1 MLRNRTLLAVSLAVS
16 AAYIGIGMVGPVR
29 VLYAQSRGAS
39 LFIIGAMASGYLVS
53 NSLFQYP
60 WGWLADRWGRRPV
73 MILGL
78 LLQAILSLIYL
89 PITDP
94 VLFVILRC
102 VEGFVAAA
110 VLPAARALIIDA
122 VPPEQQG
129 EAYGIFGAF
138 FGAGF
143 LIGPGI
149 GGLLATIG
157 YADAFIGAALCRL
170 IAIVIIILMVH
181 PTKKSAVV
189 SAEPV
194 RAVPYRSLFTLP
206 LIGAY
211 ILAFGDLL
219 YVGFDQTILPIWMHN
234 QLGASIAIIGVAYV
248 AFSLPYMLLAPVGGR
263 VADRRRRSWLI
274 LIGGLGQVP
283 LYAVYGLTTA
293 IIVVIFSFA
302 IQGVFY
308 AFIQP
313 AVDSSVAAASAST
326 MRARVQGLY
335 STFGLIGGFISAS
348 IMSPLYSIDYRLPLF
363 AVGFGYG
370 LCVVIGGLMIR
381 RAESRSLNAGSAQLV
396 PDRVNCP
403 ER

>member
-1 MLRNRTLLAVSLAVS
+1 MLRNRTLLAVSLAVC
-16 AAYIGIGMVGPVR
+16 AAYAGIGMVGPVR

-60 WGWLADRWGRRPV
+60 WGWLADRWGRKQV

-78 LLQAILSLIYL
+78 FLQGILSLVYI

-94 VLFVILRC
+94 VLFVVLRC
-102 VEGFVAAA
+102 VEGIMAAA
-110 VLPAARALIIDA
+110 VLPSARALIVDS
-122 VPPEQQG
+122 VPQEQQG

-138 FGAGF
+138 FSAGF

-157 YADAFIGAALCRL
+157 YAYAFIGAALSRL
-170 IAIVIIILMVH
+170 IAIIIIILLVH
-181 PTKKSAVV
+181 PAKKIAVV
-189 SAEPV
+189 SAGPAQ
-194 RAVPYRSLFTLP
+194 AVPYRLLFTLP
-206 LIGAY
+206 LLGAY

-234 QLGASIAIIGVAYV
+234 QLGASIATIGIAYV
-248 AFSLPYMLLAPVGGR
+248 AFSLPNMILAPIGGR

-274 LIGGLGQVP
+274 LIAGLAQVP
-283 LYAVYGLTTA
+283 LYAIYGLTTVV
-293 IIVVIFSFA
+293 IVVIFFFA
-302 IQGVFY
+302 VQGAVY

-313 AVDSSVAAASAST
+313 AVDASVAAASIST

-335 STFGLIGGFISAS
+335 STFGLIGGFFSAS
-348 IMSPLYSIDYRLPLF
+348 VMSLLYGIDYRLPLF
-363 AVGFGYG
+363 AIGLGYG
-370 LCVVIGGLMIR
+370 LCVLVGGLMIR
-381 RAESRSLNAGSAQLV
+381 KAEARALNLGKVL
-396 PDRVNCP
+396 
-403 ER
+403 